1 MQEGKRLAVEVL
13 PILGQPSASVEPP
26 NGALDE
32 PPLWQDD
39 ELMQFVAL
47 NDFDDPIAAPGSG
60 QCSVRSAIACVGE
73 DAHDEWE

>member
-1 MQEGKRLAVEVL
+1 
-13 PILGQPSASVEPP
+13 
-26 NGALDE
+26 
-32 PPLWQDD
+32 
-39 ELMQFVAL
+39 MQFVAL